1 MPAADQEEIK
11 RQVEELVTSG
21 RIRPS
26 TSPFVASAM
35 LRDKKDKS
43 RRMVID
49 YRALNK
55 LTRKDKYPLPRIDE
69 MLEKLATGKHFTKM
83 DLSSGFHQIRIRQ
96 RD

>member
-11 RQVEELVTSG
+11 RQVEELVAAG

-26 TSPFVASAM
+26 TSPFGASAM

-43 RRMVID
+43 RRMVD

-55 LTRKDKYPLPRIDE
+55 LTRKDKY
-69 MLEKLATGKHFTKM
+69 KYK
-83 DLSSGFHQIRIRQ
+83 
-96 RD
+96 